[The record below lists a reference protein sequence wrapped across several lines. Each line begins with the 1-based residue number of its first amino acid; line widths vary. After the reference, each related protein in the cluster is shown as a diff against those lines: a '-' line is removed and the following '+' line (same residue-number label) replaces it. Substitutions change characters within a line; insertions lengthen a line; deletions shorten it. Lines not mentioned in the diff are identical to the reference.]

1 MGFMKD
7 WLPLKSK
14 FGQRRLR
21 QILLTCTT
29 GLTLALS
36 GCAPTPPPAV
46 SGEALAEAIRAVEAE
61 RLSKIGLAA
70 LDRFQQTW
78 NTSALE
84 SFSQSLHYP
93 HMRPS
98 AGNFGL
104 SPTPVDYIQASDG
117 VFERVKAAG
126 WHRSQWNN
134 RRVLHVS
141 RDKIHVSGQYSRYRE
156 GGERLATQQV
166 TYIVTRQADS
176 WAIQARFG
184 TGFVQREQTAP
195 DIRAEA
201 EAAVMAYFDAFN
213 SLDPERWADTLH
225 FPQVRLSSSGYGFW
239 ETRAEFLA
247 GPEPGRLRTWPE
259 TRVDSLEVSQNGPT
273 GANLDIRYSV
283 MNEDDEALSTYDAVF
298 LATLRDGRWGV
309 QAHSTYGP

>member
-1 MGFMKD
+1 MKH
-7 WLPLKSK
+7 WRPSISK
-14 FGQRRLR
+14 FGQLHLR
-21 QILLTCTT
+21 QALLTCITAFS
-29 GLTLALS
+29 LALG
-36 GCAPTPPPAV
+36 GCAPTAPPTV
-46 SGEALAEAIRAVEAE
+46 SADALAEAVRAVESE

-70 LDRFQQTW
+70 LDRFQETW
-78 NTSALE
+78 NTASVE

-104 SPTPVDYIQASDG
+104 SPTPVDYIQASHG

-141 RDKIHVSGQYSRYRE
+141 RDKIHVAGQYSRYRA

-166 TYIVTRQADS
+166 TYIVTRQADA
-176 WAIQARFG
+176 WGIQARFG
-184 TGFVQREQTAP
+184 TGFVQGEQTAP

-213 SLDPERWADTLH
+213 ALDPERWADTLH
-225 FPQVRLSSSGYGFW
+225 FPQVRLSSSGYAFW
-239 ETRAEFLA
+239 ETRAGFLA

-259 TRVDSLEVSQNGPT
+259 TRVDSMEVRQNGPT
-273 GANLDIRYSV
+273 GANLDVRYSV
-283 MNEDDEALSTYDAVF
+283 MNEDGEALSTYDAVF
-298 LATLRDGRWGV
+298 LATVRDGRWGV
-309 QAHSTYGP
+309 QAHSTSGP